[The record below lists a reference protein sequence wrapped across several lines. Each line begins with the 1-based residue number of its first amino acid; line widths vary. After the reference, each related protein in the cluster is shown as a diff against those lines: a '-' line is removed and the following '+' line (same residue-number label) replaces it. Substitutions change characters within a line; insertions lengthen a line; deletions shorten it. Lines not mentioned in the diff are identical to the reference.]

1 MCQLIERF
9 RHSWALPICQFNLS
23 GPFDLKRTFDIV
35 FSVFGLLLLAPLL
48 AVVALAI
55 KLGDGGA
62 VIFSQVRVGYQGQ
75 RFRILKF
82 RTMKMDGEGRGP
94 QFTVQGDSRITP
106 LGRFL
111 RKSKIDELPQLWN
124 VAKGEMSFVGPR
136 PEVPEYVE
144 RYSEE
149 QKAVLRHVPG
159 ITGLAT
165 LEFRNEERWLAEADN
180 PEQLY
185 INECIPRKIK
195 LNLEYAETATLWTD
209 FKLIVLTLFA
219 LFNLRSVPARDSDR
233 V

>member
-1 MCQLIERF
+1 M
-9 RHSWALPICQFNLS
+9 S

-35 FSVFGLLLLAPLL
+35 FSVCGLLLLAPLL
-48 AVVALAI
+48 AFVALAI
-55 KLGDGGA
+55 KLTDGGA
-62 VIFSQVRVGYQGQ
+62 VIFSQVRVGYQGK

-82 RTMKMDGEGRGP
+82 RTMKVGDGGKGP
-94 QFTVQGDSRITP
+94 QFTVQGDPRITP

-111 RKSKIDELPQLWN
+111 RKAKIDELPQLWN

-144 RYSEE
+144 RFSEE
-149 QKAVLRHVPG
+149 QKAVLQYMPG

-165 LEFRNEERWLAEADN
+165 LEFRNEERWLAEAEN

-195 LNLEYAETATLWTD
+195 LNLEYAETATLWRD
-209 FKLIVLTLFA
+209 FKLIVLTIFA
-219 LFNLRSVPARDSDR
+219 LFNLQSVPARDSDHIG
-233 V
+233 